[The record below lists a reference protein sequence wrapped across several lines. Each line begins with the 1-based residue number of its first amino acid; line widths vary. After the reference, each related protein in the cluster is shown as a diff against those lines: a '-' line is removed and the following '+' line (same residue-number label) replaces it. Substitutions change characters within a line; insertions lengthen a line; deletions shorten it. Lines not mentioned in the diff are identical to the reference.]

1 MTLISAVATSSHRY
15 LIKKTN
21 ILSSSKDQHYTL
33 ACTIFEIFS
42 LFSDLETLM
51 PGFGLIEEDIS
62 NIRNGITQLSKALE
76 SGFFYINIYFKTYL
90 WYELLY

>member
-15 LIKKTN
+15 FIKETKV
-21 ILSSSKDQHYTL
+21 LSSVLKINTTL
-33 ACTIFEIFS
+33 PCKFSEIFP

-76 SGFFYINIYFKTYL
+76 SGSISKLI
-90 WYELLY
+90 